1 MTDKKPPLTTEVKKN
16 TNTETSA
23 AKTAKP
29 SAKKVASK
37 ETPTTEKKQNKISK
51 LAVVAIVIA
60 LGSTAAH
67 YFWQQQ
73 QSQLLTAQLAEQID
87 NKNTASSKQ
96 YQAQMKQALIAQQ
109 QTFTAQL
116 QQISDQVNDSSTAK
130 IIELKATVN
139 ELERK
144 VKQRQPSDWLIQ
156 EAEYLIRV
164 AARTLLLEHDTTAA
178 ISLLKNADA
187 RLADLNDPTFLPARK
202 LVHEDIKSLEL
213 MPTLQTDEIV
223 LTLMAMNKQIAMLP
237 LAMVEV
243 GTEANINQELSSD
256 INDWQANLSKT
267 WQKFLDDFIRVRQRT
282 GMIEP
287 LVSPKQQQSL
297 KQNLKLKIQLALW
310 AASERKSDIYQKS
323 LTDLKQWFTEFF
335 DIEETKNQRFLQ
347 AITDLQAQRV
357 SYDYPSE
364 LTSLTAIRVALKN
377 YEAAALISL
386 PEKAQTSATESV
398 KNIEKQPTEKQ
409 ADALKPEPKPE
420 PKSEESSPATEEQS
434 EQPKTDNEENI
445 I

>member
-16 TNTETSA
+16 TKTETSA
-23 AKTAKP
+23 AKTTKP
-29 SAKKVASK
+29 SDKKVATK
-37 ETPTTEKKQNKISK
+37 EKATAEKSENKVSK
-51 LAVVAIVIA
+51 LAIVAIVIA

-73 QSQLLTAQLAEQID
+73 QSQLLTAQLSMQIES
-87 NKNTASSKQ
+87 KNTTTSNQ
-96 YQAQMKQALIAQQ
+96 YQAQMQQALNTQQ
-109 QTFTAQL
+109 QTFTSQL
-116 QQISDQVNDSSTAK
+116 QQISDLVNDTNAAK
-130 IIELKATVN
+130 IIELKEMVE

-144 VKQRQPSDWLIQ
+144 VKQRQPSDWLLH
-156 EAEYLIRV
+156 EAEYLVRV

-213 MPTLQTDEIV
+213 LPVLQTDEVV
-223 LTLMAMNKQIAMLP
+223 LTLMAMNNQIAMLP

-287 LVSPKQQQSL
+287 LVSPKQQQNL

-310 AASERKSDIYQKS
+310 AASERKGDIYQKS
-323 LTDLKQWFTEFF
+323 LADLKQWFTEFF
-335 DIEETKNQRFLQ
+335 DIEEEKNQRFLQ
-347 AITDLQAQRV
+347 TITDLQTQRV
-357 SYDYPSE
+357 SYEYPSE
-364 LTSLTAIRVALKN
+364 LSSLTAIRTAIKS
-377 YEAAALISL
+377 YEAAAPIPLAVE
-386 PEKAQTSATESV
+386 PQVSATQSA
-398 KNIEKQPTEKQ
+398 EKTPIKEQVNKV
-409 ADALKPEPKPE
+409 
-420 PKSEESSPATEEQS
+420 KSETKPAPEQSVPALEEQT
-434 EQPKTDNEENI
+434 EQPKTEKEEDI

>member
-16 TNTETSA
+16 TNTEASA
-23 AKTAKP
+23 AKTTKP
-29 SAKKVASK
+29 TAKKVASK
-37 ETPTTEKKQNKISK
+37 ETPAADKKQNKISK

-73 QSQLLTAQLAEQID
+73 QSQLLTAQLAEQIN
-87 NKNTASSKQ
+87 NKNAASAKQ

-109 QTFTAQL
+109 RTFTTQL

-144 VKQRQPSDWLIQ
+144 VKQRQPSDWLIH

-213 MPTLQTDEIV
+213 MPILQTDEIV

-243 GTEANINQELSSD
+243 GGEDNINQELSSD

-364 LTSLTAIRVALKN
+364 LTSLTAIRIALKN
-377 YEAAALISL
+377 YEAAALIPL
-386 PEKAQTSATESV
+386 PEKPQASPTESV
-398 KNIEKQPTEKQ
+398 NDAEKQPTEKQ
-409 ADALKPEPKPE
+409 ADAANSEL
-420 PKSEESSPATEEQS
+420 KSEESSQAPEEQS
-434 EQPKTDNEENI
+434 EEQPKTDNEENI